1 MKKKI
6 TALLAVVILMLS
18 LCSCGTSGK
27 AQDDASSSQDVAS
40 DSNGVTFYP
49 EYVRYKMDRS
59 DNSENKFGFNINV
72 ISDTKNLNIEY
83 VSAEGENTEYISGV
97 TFIDETPDPLKNK
110 KINGKYFRIPAVMV
124 RTISDSVKIDSM
136 TVKVNGK
143 EIKLYFDTPIENKFR
158 DYVNN
163 THLLSVLCVS
173 NYIFTDS
180 FFGRNETPY
189 DFSVSAEADVTV
201 TEIKFEDFLAFA
213 NDTVVVN
220 GTEKGTIKDALPLKL
235 KKGDELRL
243 RSSIKPK
250 DDERMYM
257 SNIYTNVVVEYESDS
272 EKLTERCPL
281 SAIYVGNENDAQR
294 FADANMR

>member
-1 MKKKI
+1 
-6 TALLAVVILMLS
+6 
-18 LCSCGTSGK
+18 
-27 AQDDASSSQDVAS
+27 
-40 DSNGVTFYP
+40 
-49 EYVRYKMDRS
+49 MDRS
-59 DNSENKFGFNINV
+59 DNSENEFSFNINA
-72 ISDTKNLNIEY
+72 ISDTKDLNIEY

-143 EIKLYFDTPIENKFR
+143 EQTLKFDTPIENRFR

-220 GTEKGTIKDALPLKL
+220 GTDKGTIKDALPLKL

-257 SNIYTNVVVEYESDS
+257 SNIYTNVVAECEMGTERFV
-272 EKLTERCPL
+272 ERCPFC
-281 SAIYVGNENDAQR
+281 AVCIGNEDNAKS
-294 FADANMR
+294 FIEANVK